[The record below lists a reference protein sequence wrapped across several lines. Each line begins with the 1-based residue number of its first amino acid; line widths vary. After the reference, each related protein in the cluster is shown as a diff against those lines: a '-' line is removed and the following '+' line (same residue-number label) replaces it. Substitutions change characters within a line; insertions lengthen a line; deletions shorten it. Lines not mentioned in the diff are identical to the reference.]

1 MEATQKNNRD
11 LAVDLIKTFAI
22 VGVLLIHTAASAY
35 STNALGSPSWYF
47 ALFWGSV
54 SRASVPL
61 FLMCSGVLFLSPQ
74 RELPGKKLWGRYILR
89 ILAALFFW
97 AALYKLYHL
106 ILGRNLS
113 FGTLL
118 SSCKEL
124 LAFQHESHLYY
135 LHIVLLVYAFLPL
148 LQLLT
153 RYGSKR
159 LVEYFLGLWFVLG
172 ILYPTVKGFWPFTL
186 LSGVPTQWMMNMTYA
201 SLGYVLLGYYLRRWP
216 IRRGLSLSLLAVGF
230 AVVFGLT
237 AGFSLRQGS
246 LNTQFWEGMTIGVC
260 AMAAGIFSL
269 FCSVQKIPSALA
281 SAAGFFS
288 KASFCVY
295 LCHIVFLNTLQ
306 GLGLSPNWLTPLVGI
321 PVLAA
326 LTMGCSLVVYLVA
339 SRIPVMRHWLI

>member
-135 LHIVLLVYAFLPL
+135 LHIVLFVYAFLPL
-148 LQLLT
+148 LRLPT

-172 ILYPTVKGFWPFTL
+172 ILYPTVKGF
-186 LSGVPTQWMMNMTYA
+186 
-201 SLGYVLLGYYLRRWP
+201 
-216 IRRGLSLSLLAVGF
+216 
-230 AVVFGLT
+230 
-237 AGFSLRQGS
+237 
-246 LNTQFWEGMTIGVC
+246 
-260 AMAAGIFSL
+260 
-269 FCSVQKIPSALA
+269 
-281 SAAGFFS
+281 
-288 KASFCVY
+288 
-295 LCHIVFLNTLQ
+295 
-306 GLGLSPNWLTPLVGI
+306 
-321 PVLAA
+321 
-326 LTMGCSLVVYLVA
+326 
-339 SRIPVMRHWLI
+339 

>member
-1 MEATQKNNRD
+1 MKKERCFSHGSHTEKQPQSCCGSYQNIRHCWRPLD
-11 LAVDLIKTFAI
+11 PHRCQCLFHQRPWLP
-22 VGVLLIHTAASAY
+22 VLVLCTVLGFGEPGKRPPIPHVFRSA
-35 STNALGSPSWYF
+35 
-47 ALFWGSV
+47 
-54 SRASVPL
+54 VPL
-61 FLMCSGVLFLSPQ
+61 PQ

-148 LQLLT
+148 LRLLT

-216 IRRGLSLSLLAVGF
+216 VCRGLSLSLLAVGF

-246 LNTQFWEGMTIGVC
+246 LNTQFWKG
-260 AMAAGIFSL
+260 
-269 FCSVQKIPSALA
+269 
-281 SAAGFFS
+281 
-288 KASFCVY
+288 
-295 LCHIVFLNTLQ
+295 
-306 GLGLSPNWLTPLVGI
+306 
-321 PVLAA
+321 
-326 LTMGCSLVVYLVA
+326 
-339 SRIPVMRHWLI
+339 